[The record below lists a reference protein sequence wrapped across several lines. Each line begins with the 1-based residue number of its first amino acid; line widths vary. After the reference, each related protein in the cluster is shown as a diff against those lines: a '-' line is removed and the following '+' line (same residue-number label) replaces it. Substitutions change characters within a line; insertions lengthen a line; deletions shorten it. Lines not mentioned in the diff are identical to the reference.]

1 MQVSKSFV
9 SRAGGHGVKL
19 ASAASTFETSRESR
33 LTLLSQLLAKK
44 KQLAQQSDVNSRS
57 TGPPPTPCKL
67 PCSDSL
73 RLSVSP
79 KRQRSDDMI
88 PTWEATNK
96 KRKATE
102 GSSDRDVG
110 KRKTTDE
117 VSIIFFS
124 LHSNANGNLL
134 SYQVVRPL

>member
-1 MQVSKSFV
+1 MSKSFV

-19 ASAASTFETSRESR
+19 ASAAGTFDTNWESR
-33 LTLLSQLLAKK
+33 LTLLSRLLAEE
-44 KQLAQQSDVNSRS
+44 KQLAQQSDVYSRS
-57 TGPPPTPCKL
+57 TGPPPIPCKL
-67 PCSDSL
+67 PRSDSR

-88 PTWEATNK
+88 PPRRPTNK

-110 KRKTTDE
+110 KRKTIDE
-117 VSIIFFS
+117 VSIIFFAV
-124 LHSNANGNLL
+124 HSNANGTLL